1 MVSSR
6 GLSGESPSLRFGSV
20 ARRRSPLKDVLAFK
34 ALAVSARGPLLP
46 VPGPFRP
53 GASACARPRSRP
65 LSFALHPPAPGRPGG
80 HGRGTAWVWAPL
92 FLFPGARCASFQEYF
107 QGSHWKKNKEEK
119 YLQPRREKSAL
130 QCQNSDWVFL
140 CYLAQSR
147 VSLCHLHSFPCL
159 FPLFPWSVLF
169 WDIGHSF
176 VLWLLLLR
184 ACRYF

>member
-46 VPGPFRP
+46 VSCPFRP
-53 GASACARPRSRP
+53 GASACAPAP
-65 LSFALHPPAPGRPGG
+65 EPPALLCPSPACPGP
-80 HGRGTAWVWAPL
+80 AWRARQRHCLSVGSFVP
-92 FLFPGARCASFQEYF
+92 FPGAGCATFQEYF
-107 QGSHWKKNKEEK
+107 KGSHWKKNKEEK

-169 WDIGHSF
+169 
-176 VLWLLLLR
+176 
-184 ACRYF
+184 